1 MITRVVRRHHLRP
14 PNKCK
19 SMKINRILTGL
30 LLVATLSCSDNSSVA
45 QEYQQQISV
54 VVNPEIPRQIE
65 FAGQTI
71 SFDRYDMYERL
82 DRELTSMMYTHG
94 TTLLLIK
101 RANKYFPILAPILKK
116 HGVPMDFLYLAC
128 IESTLDIRAYS
139 PAKAA
144 GLWQFIP
151 STAKEYGLEIRNDK
165 TPRGK
170 SADSCVDE
178 RYHIEKETDAACRY
192 FKKAYAKYGNWETVM
207 ASYNA
212 GQAGISRRLESQ
224 QVSSA
229 FDLHLVTETS
239 RYVFRIMAAKL
250 IMENPQKYGFSIKRD
265 QLYFPVECKTVKVT
279 GAVDDWADWA
289 KSQGITYA
297 QLRENNPWIRSD
309 KLSNPAGKTYEIKV
323 PLKESMSRSTQG
335 KKVFNENW
343 VVD

>member
-1 MITRVVRRHHLRP
+1 MF
-14 PNKCK
+14 
-19 SMKINRILTGL
+19 
-30 LLVATLSCSDNSSVA
+30 VATMLSCGDSKVIAENVNEESTPVA
-45 QEYQQQISV
+45 FSPVI
-54 VVNPEIPRQIE
+54 NPEIPAQMQ

-71 SFDRYDMYERL
+71 SFDRDDMYERM
-82 DRELTSMMYTHG
+82 DRELTSMIYTHG

-101 RANKYFPILAPILKK
+101 RANKYFPIMAPILKK

-144 GLWQFIP
+144 GIWQFIP
-151 STAKEYGLEIRNDK
+151 STAKEFGLEIRDNLNAK
-165 TPRGK
+165 GRSEG
-170 SADSCVDE
+170 ACVDE

-212 GQAGISRRLESQ
+212 GQAGISRRLETQ
-224 QVSSA
+224 QVKSS

-250 IMENPQKYGFSIKRD
+250 IFENPQKYGFFIKRD
-265 QLYFPVECKTVKVT
+265 QLYYPAEYKVVKVS
-279 GAVDDWADWA
+279 GAVENWATWA
-289 KSQGITYA
+289 KSNGITYA
-297 QLRENNPWIRSD
+297 QLREHNPWIRSD
-309 KLSNPAGKTYEIKV
+309 KMNNPAGKVYEVKV
-323 PLKESMSRSTQG
+323 PTKESVHRSTQN
-335 KKVFNENW
+335 KPVYNENW